1 MFSYRATFALRP
13 ELEEEEKDS
22 ILKELEDVVIGQNGK
37 MEKVDSKMQKFAYE
51 VDKTKEGFLMSI
63 IIEIDPSKVDVIHQ
77 FLIKKKD
84 IIRVMMTRQEI
95 HPKKKNKGGK
105 KDERIES
112 GSPNRKS
119 HPRS

>member
-1 MFSYRATFALRP
+1 MSLYRATFALRP

-37 MEKVDSKMQKFAYE
+37 TEKVESKMQKFAYE
-51 VDKTKEGFLMSI
+51 VDKTKEGFLLTI
-63 IIEIDPSKVDVIHQ
+63 NLEIDPSKVDVIHQ
-77 FLIKKKD
+77 FLIKKKN
-84 IIRVMMTRQEI
+84 IIRVMMTKQKI
-95 HPKKKNKGGK
+95 YPKKKNKGGK

-119 HPRS
+119 YPRS